1 MANEL
6 ALRSAARRKPVRAGH
21 VVAYAMMVGYAL
33 VVILPLLWLVS
44 TSLKTQVE
52 LTFNLWGLP
61 KHPTLDT
68 YREAWS
74 KASFERTMLNSL
86 FVAVVTVLVTTAAS
100 ATVSFVLARIE
111 FRWNRLIY
119 FFVIAG
125 MMIPIHAAVIPLYI
139 LEMKLHM
146 QNNLVALSLI
156 YAAFRIPIS
165 VFILESFM
173 LTIPRELEECAFMD
187 GAGLGTV
194 FSRIILPLSR
204 HGLIVII
211 VLTVLACWN
220 ELLVAM
226 LSLNRPQYKTL
237 PIGLLQFV
245 SEFYSAYTEMCAAIV
260 IACIPNIIF
269 YSLMQDRIVEGLT
282 IGSLKG

>member
-1 MANEL
+1 
-6 ALRSAARRKPVRAGH
+6 VTI
-21 VVAYAMMVGYAL
+21 VAYGLMIAYAL
-33 VVILPLLWLVS
+33 VVALPLLWLLS
-44 TSLKTQVE
+44 TSLKSRPE
-52 LTFNLWGLP
+52 LTFNIWGPPLN
-61 KHPTLDT
+61 PTLSNFF
-68 YREAWS
+68 EAW
-74 KASFERTMLNSL
+74 KKGTFDRYMLNSL
-86 FVAVVTVLVTTAAS
+86 FVATVTVVLTAAAT
-100 ATVSFVLARIE
+100 ATVSFVLARIQ

-119 FFVIAG
+119 YFVIAG
-125 MMIPIHAAVIPLYI
+125 MMIPIHSAVIPLYI
-139 LEMKLHM
+139 LEMKLRM

-156 YAAFRIPIS
+156 YSAFRIPIS

-194 FSRIILPLSR
+194 FSRIILPLSK

-211 VLTVLACWN
+211 VLTVLATWN

-226 LSLNRPQYKTL
+226 LSLSRPAVKTL
-237 PIGLLQFV
+237 PLGLMQFV
-245 SEFYSAYTEMCAAIV
+245 SEFYTEYTEMCAAV
-260 IACIPNIIF
+260 VLACIPNIIF

>member
-1 MANEL
+1 MATQIAL
-6 ALRSAARRKPVRAGH
+6 ARAPRKKPVRAAN
-21 VVAYAMMVGYAL
+21 VAAYILMVGYAL

-44 TSLKTQVE
+44 TSLKTRPE
-52 LTFNLWGLP
+52 LTYNIWGPPL
-61 KHPTLDT
+61 KPTFSNYT
-68 YREAWS
+68 QAW
-74 KASFERTMLNSL
+74 KQGTFDRYMLNSL
-86 FVAVVTVLVTTAAS
+86 FVAALTVVLTAS
-100 ATVSFVLARIE
+100 ATTTVSFVLARIE
-111 FRWNRLIY
+111 FRWNRLLY
-119 FFVIAG
+119 YFVIAG
-125 MMIPIHAAVIPLYI
+125 MMIPIHSAVIPLYI
-139 LEMKLHM
+139 LQMKLHM

-194 FSRIILPLSR
+194 FSRIILPLSK
-204 HGLIVII
+204 HGLIVVI

-226 LSLNRPQYKTL
+226 LSLSRPALKTL
-237 PIGLLQFV
+237 PLGLMQFV
-245 SEFYSAYTEMCAAIV
+245 SEFYSEYTEMCAAIV

-269 YSLMQDRIVEGLT
+269 YSLLQDRIVEGLT